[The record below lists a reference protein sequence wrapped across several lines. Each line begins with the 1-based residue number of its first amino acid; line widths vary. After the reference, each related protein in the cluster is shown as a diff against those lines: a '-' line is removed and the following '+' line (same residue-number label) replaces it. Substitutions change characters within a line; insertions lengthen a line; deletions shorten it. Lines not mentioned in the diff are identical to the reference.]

1 MNLLIDIPPDTVMI
15 GGREYEIN
23 SDFRASVLF
32 ELLMFDDDIE
42 PRMKAAQAI
51 DLYFGKYPGQEKV
64 SDVLAAIVWFYRC
77 GRTDKEQKTAKAR
90 KKDGEDAQE
99 DEQEIE
105 DDSESHERAYSFDYD
120 DEYIYAAFLSQ
131 YGIDLSSVKYLH
143 WWKFRA
149 MFKGLS
155 SDCQFVKIMGYR
167 TTKITKDMS
176 KSEKEYIRK
185 MKRIHALPVS
195 EKEKQEQDALAEAL
209 MNGGDVEQILGYS
222 D

>member
-1 MNLLIDIPPDTVMI
+1 MNLLIDIPPDHVTI
-15 GGREYEIN
+15 GDREYWIN
-23 SDFRASVLF
+23 SDFRVSILF
-32 ELLMFDDDIE
+32 ELLMFDDDIDLQ
-42 PRMKAAQAI
+42 MKAAQAI
-51 DLYFGKYPGQEKV
+51 ELYFGEYPGQEKM

-77 GRTDKEQKTAKAR
+77 GRTDKEQKTTKVR
-90 KKDGEDAQE
+90 KKDGTDTQGEE
-99 DEQEIE
+99 PETE
-105 DDSESHERAYSFDYD
+105 DDSETSERAYSFDYD

-131 YGIDLSSVKYLH
+131 YGVDLAKVKYLH

-195 EKEKQEQDALAEAL
+195 EKEREEQDALADVL
-209 MNGGDVEQILGYS
+209 MNGGDVDKILGYS